1 MFFREFYDKGS
12 QVSYIMSQSS
22 FTPEQIEQIRTLAET
37 LRSVGELQTQINETF
52 GTRLTYLETRFLMD
66 DFALELAEP
75 KSSVPEPKPQTSN
88 DPLEG
93 DVVDEGNSGSVKVSV
108 DPVTRPGKVVNGTV
122 TFSDGKTANWGLDAL
137 GRLSLSPT
145 QIGYRPSQ
153 EDMIQ
158 FQEALQEQ
166 LANGRSGLRL

>member
-1 MFFREFYDKGS
+1 
-12 QVSYIMSQSS
+12 MSQPS
-22 FTPEQIEQIRTLAET
+22 FTPEQIEQIRTQART
-37 LRSVGELQTQINETF
+37 LRSVGELQTYINSAF

-66 DFALELAEP
+66 DYALELAEQKP
-75 KSSVPEPKPQTSN
+75 SAPEQKPQNAT

-93 DVVDEGNSGSVKVSV
+93 DVIDEGGGTVRVSV

-122 TFSDGKTANWGLDAL
+122 TFSDGKTATWGLDAF

-145 QIGYRPSQ
+145 QIGYQPSQ
-153 EDMIQ
+153 EDMLQ

-166 LANGRSGLRL
+166 LSNNRRGLRL

>member
-1 MFFREFYDKGS
+1 
-12 QVSYIMSQSS
+12 MSQPS
-22 FTPEQIEQIRTLAET
+22 FTSEQIEQIRTQART
-37 LRSVGELQTQINETF
+37 LRSVGELQTYINSMF

-66 DFALELAEP
+66 DYALELAEAKP
-75 KSSVPEPKPQTSN
+75 STPEQKPQNAN

-93 DVVDEGNSGSVKVSV
+93 DVVDEGGGTVRVSV

-122 TFSDGKTANWGLDAL
+122 TFSDGKTATWGLDAL

-166 LANGRSGLRL
+166 LANGRRGLGL

>member
-1 MFFREFYDKGS
+1 
-12 QVSYIMSQSS
+12 MSQSN
-22 FTPEQIEQIRTLAET
+22 FTPEQIEQIRALA
-37 LRSVGELQTQINETF
+37 RRMHSVGELQTQINATF

-66 DFALELAEP
+66 DHALELAEP
-75 KSSVPEPKPQTSN
+75 KPSAPEPKPQNSN

-93 DVVDEGNSGSVKVSV
+93 DVVDEGNGGSVKVSV

-122 TFSDGKTANWGLDAL
+122 TFSDGKTASWGLDSF

-166 LANGRSGLRL
+166 LANGRRGLGL

>member
-1 MFFREFYDKGS
+1 
-12 QVSYIMSQSS
+12 MSQPS
-22 FTPEQIEQIRTLAET
+22 FIPEQIEQIRTQAQHV
-37 LRSVGELQTQINETF
+37 RSVGELQTYINTTF

-66 DFALELAEP
+66 DYALELEEP
-75 KSSVPEPKPQTSN
+75 KSSVPTEQKPQNSN

-93 DVVDEGNSGSVKVSV
+93 DVVDAGDGAVRVSV

-122 TFSDGKTANWGLDAL
+122 TFSDGKTATWGLDAF

-166 LANGRSGLRL
+166 LANSRRGLRL

>member
-1 MFFREFYDKGS
+1 
-12 QVSYIMSQSS
+12 MSQPS
-22 FTPEQIEQIRTLAET
+22 FTPEQIEQIRTQARQV
-37 LRSVGELQTQINETF
+37 RSVGELQTYINSAF

-66 DFALELAEP
+66 DCALELEEP
-75 KSSVPEPKPQTSN
+75 KSSAPEQKPQTST

-93 DVVDEGNSGSVKVSV
+93 DVVDEGGGRVKVSV

-122 TFSDGKTANWGLDAL
+122 IFSDGKTATWGLDAL

-166 LANGRSGLRL
+166 LANGRRGLGL

>member
-1 MFFREFYDKGS
+1 
-12 QVSYIMSQSS
+12 MSQPS
-22 FTPEQIEQIRTLAET
+22 FTPEQIEQIRAQARKV
-37 LRSVGELQTQINETF
+37 RSVGELQTYINSAF

-66 DFALELAEP
+66 DHALELAEAKP
-75 KSSVPEPKPQTSN
+75 SAAEQKPQNTN

-93 DVVDEGNSGSVKVSV
+93 DVVDEGGGTVRVSV

-122 TFSDGKTANWGLDAL
+122 TFSDGKTATWGLDAL

-166 LANGRSGLRL
+166 LADGRRGLGGIHG

>member
-1 MFFREFYDKGS
+1 
-12 QVSYIMSQSS
+12 MSQPS
-22 FTPEQIEQIRTLAET
+22 FTSEQIEQIRTQART
-37 LRSVGELQTQINETF
+37 LRSVGELQTYINTAF

-66 DFALELAEP
+66 DYALELAEAKP
-75 KSSVPEPKPQTSN
+75 PAPEPKPQNAN

-93 DVVDEGNSGSVKVSV
+93 DVVDEGGGAVRVSV

-122 TFSDGKTANWGLDAL
+122 TFSDGKTAAWGLDAL

-158 FQEALQEQ
+158 FQEILQGQ
-166 LANGRSGLRL
+166 LANNRRGLRL

>member
-1 MFFREFYDKGS
+1 
-12 QVSYIMSQSS
+12 MSQPS
-22 FTPEQIEQIRTLAET
+22 FTSEQIEQIRTQAQT
-37 LRSVGELQTQINETF
+37 LRSVGELQTYINTAF

-66 DFALELAEP
+66 DYVLELAES
-75 KSSVPEPKPQTSN
+75 KSSAPERKPQNAN

-93 DVVDEGNSGSVKVSV
+93 DVVDEGGGTVRVSV

-122 TFSDGKTANWGLDAL
+122 TFSDGKTATWGLDAL

-166 LANGRSGLRL
+166 LANSRRGLGL

>member
-1 MFFREFYDKGS
+1 
-12 QVSYIMSQSS
+12 MSQPS
-22 FTPEQIEQIRTLAET
+22 FTPEQIEQIRTQALKT
-37 LRSVGELQTQINETF
+37 RSVGELQTYINSAF

-66 DFALELAEP
+66 DYALELAAEQKP
-75 KSSVPEPKPQTSN
+75 SAPEQKPQNAN
-88 DPLEG
+88 DPIEG
-93 DVVDEGNSGSVKVSV
+93 DVIDEGGGTVRVSV

-122 TFSDGKTANWGLDAL
+122 TFSDGKTATWGLDAL

-166 LANGRSGLRL
+166 LANGRRGLRL

>member
-1 MFFREFYDKGS
+1 
-12 QVSYIMSQSS
+12 MSQPS
-22 FTPEQIEQIRTLAET
+22 FTPEQIEQVRAEARR
-37 LRSVGELQTQINETF
+37 LRSVGELQTYINSAF

-66 DFALELAEP
+66 DYALELEEP
-75 KSSVPEPKPQTSN
+75 KSSAPEQKPQTST

-93 DVVDEGNSGSVKVSV
+93 DVVDEGGGTVRVSV

-122 TFSDGKTANWGLDAL
+122 TFSDGKTATWGLDAL

-166 LANGRSGLRL
+166 LANGRRGLGGIHD

>member
-1 MFFREFYDKGS
+1 
-12 QVSYIMSQSS
+12 MSQPS
-22 FTPEQIEQIRTLAET
+22 FTPEQIEQIRTLARQV
-37 LRSVGELQTQINETF
+37 RSVGELQTQINADF

-66 DFALELAEP
+66 DHALELAEP
-75 KSSVPEPKPQTSN
+75 KSSAPEQKPQTSN

-93 DVVDEGNSGSVKVSV
+93 DVVDEGGGTVRVSV
-108 DPVTRPGKVVNGTV
+108 DPVTRPGKVINGTV
-122 TFSDGKTANWGLDAL
+122 TFSDDKTATWGLDAL

-166 LANGRSGLRL
+166 LANGRRGLGL

>member
-1 MFFREFYDKGS
+1 MT
-12 QVSYIMSQSS
+12 QPN
-22 FTPEQIEQIRTLAET
+22 FTPEQIEQMRAEARK
-37 LRSVGELQTQINETF
+37 LRSVGELQTYINSTF
-52 GTRLTYLETRFLMD
+52 GMRLTYLETRFLMD
-66 DFALELAEP
+66 DYALELAEP
-75 KSSVPEPKPQTSN
+75 KPSAPEQKPQTLT
-88 DPLEG
+88 DPIEG
-93 DVVDEGNSGSVKVSV
+93 DVIDEGGGTVRVSV

-122 TFSDGKTANWGLDAL
+122 TFSDGKTATWGLDAL

-166 LANGRSGLRL
+166 LANGRRGLGL